1 MNAYAE
7 LARRL
12 AAGEACGLATVVQ
25 TEGSTPGQRAM
36 KMLVPREG
44 RPLGTV
50 GGGRV
55 EAEVAA
61 AARDALRTGR
71 PRLLAF
77 TLSDDLAD
85 EGGLICGGTVHILVE
100 RVEPPAPWAAEA
112 AEARGAA
119 LVARIL
125 PDRVERRLLRG
136 EAARPHL
143 ANPDPRLEGDL
154 FVEPLVTPRC
164 IVLGAGHVG
173 RLVASFAAG
182 VGFDVSTVD
191 DRPDRAGSAGVVC
204 APLVEGFES
213 LRPGPDD
220 FVVVVTRGA
229 GLDLA
234 CCRAALRSGA
244 RYVGM
249 LGSRKKAAAVREAL
263 AMEGVAS
270 ERLHAPIGLDLG
282 AVSAGEIA
290 LSIVAQMI
298 KVRRTGRGDR

>member
-1 MNAYAE
+1 VNVYAE

-12 AAGEACGLATVVQ
+12 AAGEACGLATVVH
-25 TEGSTPGQRAM
+25 TEGSAPGQPAM
-36 KMLVPREG
+36 KMLVAREG
-44 RPLGTV
+44 RPVGTV

-71 PRLLAF
+71 PRLFTF

-85 EGGLICGGTVHILVE
+85 EGGLLCGGTVRILVE
-100 RVEPPAPWAAEA
+100 RVDPPAPWAAEA

-119 LVARIL
+119 LLARLL
-125 PDRVERRLLRG
+125 PDRVERSLLRG
-136 EAARPHL
+136 EAARPYL
-143 ANPDPRLEGDL
+143 ADETPRLEGDL
-154 FVEPLVTPRC
+154 FVEPLVTPRA

-173 RLVASFAAG
+173 RLAAELAACA
-182 VGFDVSTVD
+182 GFDVAVVD
-191 DRPDRAGSAGVVC
+191 DRPDHARPGVVC

-213 LRPGPDD
+213 LCPGPDD
-220 FVVVVTRGA
+220 YVVVVTRGA

-249 LGSRKKAAAVREAL
+249 LGSRRKAAAVREAL
-263 AMEGVAS
+263 ASEGADLR
-270 ERLHAPIGLDLG
+270 RLHAPIGLDLG